1 MLMETYTVMDTF
13 MHPDLVTILSIGSG
27 WYKLIIPDKNPKM
40 IKNAVNK
47 IIKLA
52 YLQLGR
58 NMDQYN
64 V

>member
-1 MLMETYTVMDTF
+1 MDTF